1 MTAQDTALAR
11 TKSIKFSDNQ
21 KVRDELAAASKPMAI
36 TNFFIRR
43 PCVSIITP
51 YVLLVLFAFV
61 TFAAEFIT
69 LSFEQDDS
77 GLVNDDPIVVQNDMI
92 KYGKDNLFRDESGVD
107 DKKEKMLENQV
118 RYKSEGFNRILVIY
132 ESETD
137 AITGLLSKE

>member
-1 MTAQDTALAR
+1 
-11 TKSIKFSDNQ
+11 
-21 KVRDELAAASKPMAI
+21 
-36 TNFFIRR
+36 
-43 PCVSIITP
+43 
-51 YVLLVLFAFV
+51 
-61 TFAAEFIT
+61 
-69 LSFEQDDS
+69 
-77 GLVNDDPIVVQNDMI
+77 MI